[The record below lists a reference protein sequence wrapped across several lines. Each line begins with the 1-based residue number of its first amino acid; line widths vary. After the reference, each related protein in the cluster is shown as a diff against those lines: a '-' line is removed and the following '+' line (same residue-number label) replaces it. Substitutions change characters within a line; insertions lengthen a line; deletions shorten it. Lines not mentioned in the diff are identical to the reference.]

1 MYKPILVCVSH
12 IPPHE
17 GNATS
22 NIGLYFL
29 PSSFIF
35 QVLSTEFRRR
45 ALVGEVRLSKPN
57 QALIERFG
65 DVKKRLMA
73 GAGKVRRGE

>member
-1 MYKPILVCVSH
+1 MNLNYTILNLNH
-12 IPPHE
+12 
-17 GNATS
+17 N
-22 NIGLYFL
+22 N
-29 PSSFIF
+29 IF